1 MKNVFG
7 LLAAAIA
14 VIFLT
19 CPASAGFRS
28 FSAPHFSAPRYS
40 APRFSAPRS
49 RSFSRGRTNY
59 RSRSFSRSRTRS
71 HSVTHSRSFTRHSST
86 RHQHASPHRPSHAT
100 HTVKQQHLTTHGD
113 KHGGSQ
119 KRVQR
124 FNPTASV
131 GHYAPGTLLHNSYNG
146 HNLTHKVVGAGTRS
160 WSTTNSGSRRPT
172 STSVLR
178 HCTRIAGTGIGSAW
192 SLSARADI
200 LPAISTANSMCQQT
214 CMATSSRQSMKPK
227 PMRPKQRLTPQIP
240 PGRVLI
246 AAGTKP
252 SMFWKQPLR
261 KTTRKRL
268 TQRRLAGMPKL
279 SSISRM
285 NWSMSLLLKTTTK
298 SSCAPIARPC
308 RKHEAFQR
316 SMDGRVKPGHD
327 SPPRVGLLD
336 TSFVTPP
343 LAAPQ
348 DEVSLMERGR
358 RPSRTMAA
366 VT

>member
-146 HNLTHKVVGAGTRS
+146 HNLTHKVVG
-160 WSTTNSGSRRPT
+160 SRHKELVDHKFRKP
-172 STSVLR
+172 
-178 HCTRIAGTGIGSAW
+178 
-192 SLSARADI
+192 
-200 LPAISTANSMCQQT
+200 PAHLH
-214 CMATSSRQSMKPK
+214 
-227 PMRPKQRLTPQIP
+227 QRLAALHAHRWHRHWK
-240 PGRVLI
+240 RVVI
-246 AAGTKP
+246 IGAGGY
-252 SMFWKQPLR
+252 
-261 KTTRKRL
+261 
-268 TQRRLAGMPKL
+268 LACDLYCEFDVPTDVYG
-279 SSISRM
+279 
-285 NWSMSLLLKTTTK
+285 
-298 SSCAPIARPC
+298 
-308 RKHEAFQR
+308 
-316 SMDGRVKPGHD
+316 D
-327 SPPRVGLLD
+327 
-336 TSFVTPP
+336 FV
-343 LAAPQ
+343 
-348 DEVSLMERGR
+348 
-358 RPSRTMAA
+358 AA
-366 VT
+366 VDEAEADEAEAAAYAPDTARKGPHRGWDKAVDVLEAAASKDDKEAADAKATGGDAETVIDQPDELVDVVVAEDDNKK